1 MIKQDNKIRI
11 ISPKHDTLDVS
22 GEISYGESQK
32 AWNLIRLKHDIIK
45 EFPQLLERRAKFG
58 YNMIM
63 HRSYE
68 DLERAIKEMKKQGL
82 APPILLFLGEK
93 K

>member
-1 MIKQDNKIRI
+1 MIKQDKIRI

-32 AWNLIRLKHDIIK
+32 AWNLIRLKHDILK
-45 EFPQLLERRAKFG
+45 EFKVLKDRRKKFV

-68 DLERAIKEMKKQGL
+68 DLEKAIKDMKKQGL

-93 K
+93 KN